1 MTAKRLI
8 FTLTLSLSIL
18 LATLFWLTASTS
30 GLQAALWLASAASG
44 ERLQTSGVKG
54 RLLGPL
60 TIETLTWKSADMQLA
75 AGGIELRWTPSAL
88 L

>member
-1 MTAKRLI
+1 MTARRLI
-8 FTLTLSLSIL
+8 FALTLSLSIL

-44 ERLQTSGVKG
+44 ERLQTSGVQG

-60 TIETLTWKSADMQLA
+60 TI
-75 AGGIELRWTPSAL
+75 
-88 L
+88 